1 MKHFPLQRHS
11 SKLTEDSDDED
22 AGPAGVRGGAGAG
35 GTAEAW
41 AADENAD
48 PQLQGLASSHCSRY
62 AAQQQQGGKLAP
74 AAPFSQLQQGG
85 GGLAALQLA
94 ATAHKKSPWQL
105 PVVDSRASS
114 TTPDMFMLSP
124 STMALQ
130 QKYGSSD
137 SASLPFPV
145 TSSSAEPS
153 PPDADD
159 MDMDD
164 PPGECQC
171 TVGHMGEAPRVG
183 HSLG

>member
-1 MKHFPLQRHS
+1 MQRHA
-11 SKLTEDSDDED
+11 SKLNEDSEDED
-22 AGPAGVRGGAGAG
+22 TGLAGTRGGTAG
-35 GTAEAW
+35 GTSDAW

-48 PQLQGLASSHCSRY
+48 PQLQQGSALHCSRY
-62 AAQQQQGGKLAP
+62 AGLPAQQGGKLA
-74 AAPFSQLQQGG
+74 AAASIPQRGC
-85 GGLAALQLA
+85 GLAAPQLA
-94 ATAHKKSPWQL
+94 LTAQKKSPWQL
-105 PVVDSRASS
+105 PVVDGRASS

-137 SASLPFPV
+137 ASVPFPV

-171 TVGHMGEAPRVG
+171 SAGCLGETPV
-183 HSLG
+183 S